1 MTHDAQPA
9 GAAGDQLAV
18 FDDPTH
24 PVDEVLKPGSMV
36 VYGLQHVMSM
46 YAGVVAVPLIVGS
59 AMKLSFAD
67 LSYLLAATLLISGLA
82 TLLQTLGVRWIGAKL
97 PIVQGTSFAAVGSM
111 LAIGAAAGGGTAG
124 LRAIF
129 GAIVIAGAVGF
140 ALSGVFSRLLR
151 FFPPVVTGS
160 VITVIGISLLPVAM
174 KWAAGGVGSPD
185 YGSLSNIGLAA
196 ITLGIIL
203 LIYRFLPG
211 FFSRIAILVGLL
223 AGGVVAAI
231 FGKVNFA
238 PVSEAQGFAI
248 STPFHFGAPT
258 FEAAA
263 IVSMIIVMLVIMTET
278 TADLLAIGVVVGRPA
293 DRKTVANGLR
303 ADTLSTAV
311 SGGLLNGF
319 PVSAFAQNVGL
330 VALTGIK
337 SRFVVAVSG
346 GILLVLGL
354 FPKVGAIIAALPL
367 PVLGGAGLALFGTV
381 AASGIRSLSA
391 VHYEGNQNL
400 VIVALSIS
408 MGIIPIA
415 VPDFYDEFP
424 TWFQTIFDS
433 GISAAA
439 VTAVLLNILFNVL
452 GRKDN
457 AAPIFADSR
466 PPVSPEFQPGRH
478 APHGYPETPD
488 PDSPNARK
496 RPPGTPPP
504 TRHRKRP
511 VRTPTSA
518 QRRSNGIDESW
529 VCGDGAGAV
538 SVVDGCDQP
547 ADDGGDPRGW
557 VVDRAGRGG
566 VPPRFDGRRRDLRRH
581 RPGARGADH
590 RGAG

>member
-1 MTHDAQPA
+1 MTHETEPA
-9 GAAGDQLAV
+9 RAAGDHLAV
-18 FDDPTH
+18 FSDKNH
-24 PVDEVLKPGSMV
+24 PVDEVLKPGSML

-59 AMKLSFAD
+59 ALKLPFSD

-82 TLLQTLGVRWIGAKL
+82 TLLQTLGVPWIGAKL

-111 LAIGAAAGGGTAG
+111 LAIGAGAGGGTAG
-124 LRAIF
+124 LQAIF
-129 GAIVIAGAVGF
+129 GSILVAGAIGF
-140 ALSGVFSRLLR
+140 LLTGVFSRLLR

-174 KWAAGGVGSPD
+174 RWAAGGAGSED
-185 YGSLSNIGLAA
+185 FGSLSNIGLAA

-211 FFSRIAILVGLL
+211 FFSRIAILVGLV

-231 FGKVNFA
+231 FGKVDFT

-258 FEAAA
+258 FQVAA
-263 IVSMIIVMLVIMTET
+263 IVSMVIVMLVIMTET

-303 ADTLSTAV
+303 ADTLSTAI

-346 GILLVLGL
+346 GILLILGL

-415 VPDFYDEFP
+415 IPDFYHEFP

-439 VTAVLLNILFNVL
+439 VTAVLLNIMFNVL

-457 AAPIFADSR
+457 VAPIFAEG
-466 PPVSPEFQPGRH
+466 PAPGVTPENQPGQH
-478 APHGYPETPD
+478 APHGQGQEQT
-488 PDSPNARK
+488 K
-496 RPPGTPPP
+496 
-504 TRHRKRP
+504 
-511 VRTPTSA
+511 
-518 QRRSNGIDESW
+518 
-529 VCGDGAGAV
+529 
-538 SVVDGCDQP
+538 
-547 ADDGGDPRGW
+547 
-557 VVDRAGRGG
+557 
-566 VPPRFDGRRRDLRRH
+566 
-581 RPGARGADH
+581 
-590 RGAG
+590 

>member
-1 MTHDAQPA
+1 MTHNSEPVGQTVDH
-9 GAAGDQLAV
+9 LAV
-18 FDDPTH
+18 FDDKTH
-24 PVDEVLKPGSMV
+24 PVDEVGKPGSML

-59 AMKLSFAD
+59 ALKLPFSD

-82 TLLQTLGVRWIGAKL
+82 TLLQTLGVPWIGAKL

-111 LAIGAAAGGGTAG
+111 IAIGTGAGGGTAG
-124 LRAIF
+124 LSAIF
-129 GAIVIAGAVGF
+129 GAIVVAGAIGF
-140 ALSGVFSRLLR
+140 ALSGVFSRLLH

-160 VITVIGISLLPVAM
+160 VITVIGISLLPVAIR
-174 KWAAGGVGSPD
+174 WAGGGAGTPDFGSP
-185 YGSLSNIGLAA
+185 SNIALAA
-196 ITLGIIL
+196 ATLAIIL
-203 LIYRFLPG
+203 LVYRFLPG
-211 FFSRIAILVGLL
+211 FFSRIAILIGLM
-223 AGGVVAAI
+223 AGGLIAAL
-231 FGKVNFA
+231 FGKIDFSK
-238 PVSEAQGFAI
+238 VSEAQGFAI

-263 IVSMIIVMLVIMTET
+263 IVSMVIVMLVIMTET

-346 GILLVLGL
+346 GILLVLGF
-354 FPKVGAIIAALPL
+354 FPQVGAVVAALPL
-367 PVLGGAGLALFGTV
+367 PVLGGAGLALFGSV

-400 VIVALSIS
+400 VIVALSIG
-408 MGIIPIA
+408 MGVIPIA

-424 TWFQTIFDS
+424 SWFQTIFDS

-457 AAPIFADSR
+457 VAPIFADG
-466 PPVSPEFQPGRH
+466 PAPGVTPEYQPGRH
-478 APHGYPETPD
+478 PAHGP
-488 PDSPNARK
+488 
-496 RPPGTPPP
+496 
-504 TRHRKRP
+504 
-511 VRTPTSA
+511 RTP
-518 QRRSNGIDESW
+518 
-529 VCGDGAGAV
+529 
-538 SVVDGCDQP
+538 
-547 ADDGGDPRGW
+547 
-557 VVDRAGRGG
+557 
-566 VPPRFDGRRRDLRRH
+566 
-581 RPGARGADH
+581 
-590 RGAG
+590 

>member
-1 MTHDAQPA
+1 MTHHSDPA

-18 FDDPTH
+18 FDGGGH
-24 PVDEVLKPGSMV
+24 PVDEVLKPGPMF

-59 AMKLSFAD
+59 ALKLPFAD

-82 TLLQTLGVRWIGAKL
+82 TLLQTLGVPWIGAKL

-111 LAIGAAAGGGTAG
+111 IAIGTGAGGGTAG
-124 LRAIF
+124 LNAIF
-129 GAIVIAGAVGF
+129 GAIVVAGVIGF
-140 ALSGVFSRLLR
+140 ALSGVFSRLLH

-160 VITVIGISLLPVAM
+160 VITVIGISLLPVAIR
-174 KWAAGGVGSPD
+174 WAGGGAGSPD
-185 YGSLSNIGLAA
+185 FGAPSNIALAA
-196 ITLGIIL
+196 ITLAIIL
-203 LIYRFLPG
+203 LVYRFLPG
-211 FFSRIAILVGLL
+211 FFSRIAILIGLV
-223 AGGVVAAI
+223 AGGVVAAL
-231 FGKVNFA
+231 FGKIDFSR
-238 PVSEAQGFAI
+238 VSEAQGFAI
-248 STPFHFGAPT
+248 SSPFHFGAPT
-258 FEAAA
+258 FEVAA
-263 IVSMIIVMLVIMTET
+263 IISMVIVMLVIMTET

-346 GILLVLGL
+346 GILLILGF
-354 FPKVGAIIAALPL
+354 FPQVGAVVAALPV
-367 PVLGGAGLALFGTV
+367 PVLGGAGLALFGSV

-408 MGIIPIA
+408 MGVIPIA

-424 TWFQTIFDS
+424 SWFQTIFDS

-457 AAPIFADSR
+457 VAPIVAEG
-466 PPVSPEFQPGRH
+466 PAPGVTPEYQPGQH
-478 APHGYPETPD
+478 SPHG
-488 PDSPNARK
+488 
-496 RPPGTPPP
+496 PGTAP
-504 TRHRKRP
+504 T
-511 VRTPTSA
+511 VDGTGTTSESNQRQDDGR
-518 QRRSNGIDESW
+518 QRRRS
-529 VCGDGAGAV
+529 
-538 SVVDGCDQP
+538 
-547 ADDGGDPRGW
+547 
-557 VVDRAGRGG
+557 
-566 VPPRFDGRRRDLRRH
+566 H
-581 RPGARGADH
+581 
-590 RGAG
+590 

>member
-1 MTHDAQPA
+1 MVVTMTHNAQPA
-9 GAAGDQLAV
+9 PGGDQLAV
-18 FDDPTH
+18 FDDKNH
-24 PVDEVLKPGSMV
+24 PVDEVLKPGSML

-59 AMKLSFAD
+59 AMKLSFSD

-82 TLLQTLGVRWIGAKL
+82 TLLQTLGVRWVGAKL

-174 KWAAGGVGSPD
+174 KWAAGGVGTPD

-211 FFSRIAILVGLL
+211 FFSRIAILIGLL
-223 AGGVVAAI
+223 AGGAVAAI
-231 FGKVNFA
+231 FGKVNFS

-263 IVSMIIVMLVIMTET
+263 IISMIIVMLVIMTET
-278 TADLLAIGVVVGRPA
+278 TADLLAIGVVVRRPA

-424 TWFQTIFDS
+424 SWFQTIFDS

-457 AAPIFADSR
+457 AAPIFADG
-466 PPVSPEFQPGRH
+466 PAPGVTPEHQPGRH
-478 APHGYPETPD
+478 APHGPEKPSNNPD
-488 PDSPNARK
+488 ER
-496 RPPGTPPP
+496 
-504 TRHRKRP
+504 
-511 VRTPTSA
+511 
-518 QRRSNGIDESW
+518 
-529 VCGDGAGAV
+529 
-538 SVVDGCDQP
+538 
-547 ADDGGDPRGW
+547 
-557 VVDRAGRGG
+557 
-566 VPPRFDGRRRDLRRH
+566 
-581 RPGARGADH
+581 
-590 RGAG
+590 

>member
-1 MTHDAQPA
+1 MTHNSEPVGQTVDH
-9 GAAGDQLAV
+9 LAV
-18 FDDPTH
+18 FDDKTH
-24 PVDEVLKPGSMV
+24 PVDEVGKPGSML

-59 AMKLSFAD
+59 ALKLPFSD

-82 TLLQTLGVRWIGAKL
+82 TLLQTLGVPWIGAKL

-111 LAIGAAAGGGTAG
+111 IAIGTGAGGGTAG
-124 LRAIF
+124 LSAIF
-129 GAIVIAGAVGF
+129 GAIVVAGAIGF
-140 ALSGVFSRLLR
+140 ALSGVFSRLLH

-160 VITVIGISLLPVAM
+160 VITVIGISLLPVAIR
-174 KWAAGGVGSPD
+174 WAGGGAGTPDFGSP
-185 YGSLSNIGLAA
+185 SNSALAA
-196 ITLGIIL
+196 ATLAIIL
-203 LIYRFLPG
+203 LVYRFLPG
-211 FFSRIAILVGLL
+211 FFSRIAILIGLM
-223 AGGVVAAI
+223 AGGLIAAL
-231 FGKVNFA
+231 FGKIDFSK
-238 PVSEAQGFAI
+238 VSEAQGFAI

-263 IVSMIIVMLVIMTET
+263 IVSMVIVMLVIMTET

-346 GILLVLGL
+346 GILLVLGF
-354 FPKVGAIIAALPL
+354 FPQVGAVVAALPL
-367 PVLGGAGLALFGTV
+367 PVLGGAGLALFGSV

-400 VIVALSIS
+400 VIVALSIG
-408 MGIIPIA
+408 MGVIPIA

-424 TWFQTIFDS
+424 SWFQTIFDS

-457 AAPIFADSR
+457 VAPIFADG
-466 PPVSPEFQPGRH
+466 PAPGVTPEYQPGRH
-478 APHGYPETPD
+478 PAHGP
-488 PDSPNARK
+488 
-496 RPPGTPPP
+496 
-504 TRHRKRP
+504 
-511 VRTPTSA
+511 RTP
-518 QRRSNGIDESW
+518 
-529 VCGDGAGAV
+529 
-538 SVVDGCDQP
+538 
-547 ADDGGDPRGW
+547 
-557 VVDRAGRGG
+557 
-566 VPPRFDGRRRDLRRH
+566 
-581 RPGARGADH
+581 
-590 RGAG
+590 